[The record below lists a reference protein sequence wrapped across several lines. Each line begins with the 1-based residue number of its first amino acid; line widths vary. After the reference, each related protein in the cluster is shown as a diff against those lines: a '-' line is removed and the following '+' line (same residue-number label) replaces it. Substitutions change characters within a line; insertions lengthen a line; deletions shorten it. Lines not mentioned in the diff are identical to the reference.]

1 VRQISHSGVPRIM
14 AGGGLVIDYDE
25 RWVYGIPAGEACVVE
40 IGVGGSGP

>member
-1 VRQISHSGVPRIM
+1 M